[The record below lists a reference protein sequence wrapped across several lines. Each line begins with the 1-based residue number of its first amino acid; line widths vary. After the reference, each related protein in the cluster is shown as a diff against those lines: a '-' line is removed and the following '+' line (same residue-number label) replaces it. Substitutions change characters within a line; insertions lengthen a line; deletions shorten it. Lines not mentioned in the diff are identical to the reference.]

1 MTFMNILAHSP
12 TLTFFIKPPQAAGN
26 YTQEIK
32 DTLSLDFS
40 AIASQATLFG
50 S

>member
-32 DTLSLDFS
+32 ITKNPN
-40 AIASQATLFG
+40 
-50 S
+50 